1 MFQRLIDL
9 KIIVSVAQTDSQKE
23 VIIDLEPILAEI
35 EGFSPIGEVYGTAR
49 EALTAKF
56 ERVRGEC
63 FQHPVGQALMEQMG
77 AEVQRVMIRTIEE
90 GLEQELNEHLGF
102 ERYERTG
109 EAKAACQHRS
119 GNWDRAL
126 RTLWSEGKVRVPK
139 LRKGNK
145 ERIWQVLERYERN
158 FGPWLD
164 LQLSTGW
171 VCLNVISR
179 KSCTWA
185 LARCRV
191 PRRFSI

>member
-102 ERYERTG
+102 ERHERTG